1 MKTITEPRY
10 RASQPGSDEGTL
22 VARAR
27 QGDQDAISELV
38 RKHSPKLRWVAWRVV
53 RNWADAED
61 VTQAALWKACQHLS
75 EYEERASI
83 STWLTRIVLNEGL
96 GLLRKRLTQPADIAD
111 RDLRSDEVRW
121 PLARAETPE
130 QAASFNETERI
141 VRQCMDRIRADHRA
155 ILYFRILDEL
165 SHQEIAERLGLSVQA
180 VKLRFHRARQVL
192 QGMLHQRG
200 AGIARLSHSGHSSRE
215 THDWRAGSCAYAIGL
230 SGNLPT

>member
-1 MKTITEPRY
+1 MKNITAARFRY
-10 RASQPGSDEGTL
+10 SQPRSDGGTL

-27 QGDQDAISELV
+27 QGDQDAISELL
-38 RKHSPKLRWVAWRVV
+38 RKYSPQLRRVAWRVV

-61 VTQAALWKACQHLS
+61 VTQAGLWKACQHLS

-83 STWLTRIVLNEGL
+83 STWLTRIVLNEGV
-96 GLLRKRLTQPADIAD
+96 GLLRRRRTQPADIAD

-121 PLARAETPE
+121 PLARTETPE
-130 QAASFNETERI
+130 QIASFNETERI
-141 VRQCMDRIRADHRA
+141 VRQCMDRIHADHRT

-200 AGIARLSHSGHSSRE
+200 AGIARLNHGERLFRE
-215 THDWRAGSCAYAIGL
+215 TRERRPGSVL
-230 SGNLPT
+230 TQ